1 MYSIQEIY
9 LVLSKLPHDFG
20 QLDSGLNGR
29 SAVSL
34 FLFEYSDVYTDII
47 AYNKGIELLEY
58 ELNSIEEV
66 KNVSLY
72 NGLTGIAWTINYLS
86 SKNLIEINHDDF
98 LPALL
103 EDQLKNYFF
112 THNQLISLEHFT
124 FNENI
129 FFYFINRLIT
139 TNNDSLRKKYI
150 VFINQGLI
158 LFIHYFYQ
166 INDLKIKFEMKV
178 LTNFIKTLNLLS
190 DQLKSPLLHLLL
202 TNVLELAVNIENIKH
217 IKEHSHFIKAS
228 VFLNNQKF
236 QNKLKKYKFQN
247 KTYRN
252 NFDNTFQMGIWQE
265 GLSYQG
271 LKKIMYKK
279 KLQDKFLEYFIK

>member
-9 LVLSKLPHDFG
+9 LDLLKLPHDFE

-34 FLFEYSDVYTDII
+34 FLFEYSNVYIDIT

-58 ELNSIEEV
+58 ELNSIEKV
-66 KNVSLY
+66 KNVSLF

-86 SKNLIEINHDDF
+86 SKNFIEINHDDF
-98 LPALL
+98 LPTLL

-129 FFYFINRLIT
+129 FFYFISRLIK
-139 TNNDSLRKKYI
+139 TNDDLLKKKYRT
-150 VFINQGLI
+150 FINQSLI
-158 LFIHYFYQ
+158 LFINYFYQ
-166 INDLKIKFEMKV
+166 INDLRIKFDVKV

-190 DQLKSPLLHLLL
+190 DHLNSPLLHLLL
-202 TNVLELAVNIENIKH
+202 TAVLELAVNIENIEH
-217 IKEHSHFIKAS
+217 IKDHSHFIKAS
-228 VFLNNQKF
+228 IFLNNQKF
-236 QNKLKKYKFQN
+236 QNKLKKYIFQDQ
-247 KTYRN
+247 TYKN
-252 NFDNTFQMGIWQE
+252 NFHKTSQMGIWQG
-265 GLSYQG
+265 GLSYIG
-271 LKKIMYKK
+271 LKKIMYEK